1 MLNDKWNTEND
12 IDAAVRWTLNGR
24 VYIFKRLKY
33 WRLYEN
39 ENIEGPVHMND
50 FWRDLLESALFPRL
64 CQQILQTSSI
74 A

>member
-39 ENIEGPVHMND
+39 ENIEGPDCTDELNRVVVVN
-50 FWRDLLESALFPRL
+50 RL
-64 CQQILQTSSI
+64 TWYTSL
-74 A
+74 